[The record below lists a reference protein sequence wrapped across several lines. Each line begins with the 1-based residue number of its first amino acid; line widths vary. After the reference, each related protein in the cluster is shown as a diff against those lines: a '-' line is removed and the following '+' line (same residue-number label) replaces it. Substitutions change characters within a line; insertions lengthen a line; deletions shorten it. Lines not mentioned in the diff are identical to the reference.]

1 MVNTNILGLIKS
13 LLNELP
19 KAELR
24 VAMFILEQ
32 PRDVLN
38 MTAQELGKASKA
50 SAATVVRLSKRLEID
65 SFPQMKLM
73 LMKELDNGVI
83 KGYSDISANE
93 PLVDIKNKLLGN
105 AYQSLSDTA
114 SLLDNELIEEAVHT
128 MEKAKI
134 IYIYGVGSS
143 HLVAENLAQKWSRIG
158 KTCIS
163 MEDTHSLIAAMIS
176 NSEDKLFIGISNSG
190 RTSEVVQL
198 MKIANNNHCNTMSIT
213 QFGKNPVMDAA
224 TINLQHVRVNEQAYR
239 SAATAS
245 LHVQFYLIDV
255 LFHAYASKNFET
267 IINHVVASREEI
279 SMYSNK

>member
-24 VAMFILEQ
+24 VALFILEQ

-114 SLLDNELIEEAVHT
+114 SLLDNELIEEAVHA

-213 QFGKNPVMDAA
+213 QFGKNPVMDVA

-267 IINHVVASREEI
+267 IIDHVVASREEI
-279 SMYSNK
+279 SMYSSK

>member
-1 MVNTNILGLIKS
+1 MLNTNILGLIKS

-114 SLLDNELIEEAVHT
+114 SLLDNELIEEAVRA

-213 QFGKNPVMDAA
+213 QFGKNPVMDVA

-267 IINHVVASREEI
+267 IIDHVVASREEI
-279 SMYSNK
+279 SMYSSK

>member
-13 LLNELP
+13 LLNELQ

-24 VAMFILEQ
+24 VALFILER

-38 MTAQELGKASKA
+38 MTAQELGKVSKA

-114 SLLDNELIEEAVHT
+114 SLLDNELIEEAVRA

-213 QFGKNPVMDAA
+213 QFGKNPVMDVA

-267 IINHVVASREEI
+267 IIDHVVASREEI
-279 SMYSNK
+279 SMYSSK

>member
-24 VAMFILEQ
+24 VALFILER

-38 MTAQELGKASKA
+38 MTAQELGKVSKA

-114 SLLDNELIEEAVHT
+114 SLLDNELIEEAVRA

-213 QFGKNPVMDAA
+213 QFGKNPVMDVA
-224 TINLQHVRVNEQAYR
+224 TLNLQHVRVNEQAYR

-267 IINHVVASREEI
+267 IIDHVVASREEI
-279 SMYSNK
+279 SMYSSK

>member
-24 VAMFILEQ
+24 VALFILER

-38 MTAQELGKASKA
+38 MTAQELGKVSKA

-114 SLLDNELIEEAVHT
+114 SLLDNELIEEAVHA

-267 IINHVVASREEI
+267 IIDHVVASREEI
-279 SMYSNK
+279 SMYSSK

>member
-114 SLLDNELIEEAVHT
+114 SLLDNELIEEAVHA

>member
-24 VAMFILEQ
+24 VALFILER

-38 MTAQELGKASKA
+38 MTAQELGKVSKA

-114 SLLDNELIEEAVHT
+114 SLLDNELIEEAVRA

-267 IINHVVASREEI
+267 IIDHVVASREEI
-279 SMYSNK
+279 SMYSSK

>member
-24 VAMFILEQ
+24 VALFILER

-38 MTAQELGKASKA
+38 MTAQELGKVSKA

-114 SLLDNELIEEAVHT
+114 SLLDNELIEEAVRA

-213 QFGKNPVMDAA
+213 QFGKNPVMDVA

-267 IINHVVASREEI
+267 IIDHVVASREEI
-279 SMYSNK
+279 SMYSSK